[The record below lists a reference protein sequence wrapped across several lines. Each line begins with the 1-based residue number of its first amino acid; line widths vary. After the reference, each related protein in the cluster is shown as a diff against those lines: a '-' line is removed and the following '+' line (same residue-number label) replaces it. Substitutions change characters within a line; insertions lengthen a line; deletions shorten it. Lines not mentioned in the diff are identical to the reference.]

1 MLPFVEIFLIHVFI
15 YYLHGIND
23 VTLMFFLIFPQTI
36 EVSLSLFHFLSSS
49 LHDYFLKTLQKTI
62 YFLPFCSQ
70 VVLLFVLPQFVPRR
84 PKFGTLK
91 HGHLFV
97 SRRAKIGSG
106 FTNKAVLARLCNIF
120 RRKTGPSIKNANPI
134 VVRGKVLFPTQR
146 DYMEMISQLLVHTL
160 EEMRSKESVEE
171 EESK

>member
-1 MLPFVEIFLIHVFI
+1 MTIFLI
-15 YYLHGIND
+15 
-23 VTLMFFLIFPQTI
+23 
-36 EVSLSLFHFLSSS
+36 
-49 LHDYFLKTLQKTI
+49 KTLQKTI

-70 VVLLFVLPQFVPRR
+70 VVLFVLPQFVPRR

-91 HGHLFV
+91 HGHLLA

-120 RRKTGPSIKNANPI
+120 RRKTGTSIKNANPI
-134 VVRGKVLFPTQR
+134 VVRGKVLFPAQR

>member
-1 MLPFVEIFLIHVFI
+1 MTVFLI
-15 YYLHGIND
+15 
-23 VTLMFFLIFPQTI
+23 
-36 EVSLSLFHFLSSS
+36 
-49 LHDYFLKTLQKTI
+49 KTLQKN
-62 YFLPFCSQ
+62 YLFSSLLLSSGF
-70 VVLLFVLPQFVPRR
+70 VVCFTPVCYS
-84 PKFGTLK
+84 KFGTLK